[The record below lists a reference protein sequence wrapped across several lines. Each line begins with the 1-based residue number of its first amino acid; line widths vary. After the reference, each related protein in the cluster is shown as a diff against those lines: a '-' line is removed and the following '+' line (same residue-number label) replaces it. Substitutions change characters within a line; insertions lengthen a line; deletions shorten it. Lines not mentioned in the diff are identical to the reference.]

1 MKKFKVRTF
10 FSGSAMEVVVCA
22 VKNVDARRHVQTFF
36 KGCRVLAVSEINEDA
51 SLAVKH
57 IPQMAA

>member
-10 FSGSAMEVVVCA
+10 YSGSAMEVVVCA
-22 VKNVDARRHVQTFF
+22 VKTIDARRHVQTFF
-36 KGCRVLAVSEINEDA
+36 KGCRVLTVTEINEDA
-51 SLAVKH
+51 SLAVKQ